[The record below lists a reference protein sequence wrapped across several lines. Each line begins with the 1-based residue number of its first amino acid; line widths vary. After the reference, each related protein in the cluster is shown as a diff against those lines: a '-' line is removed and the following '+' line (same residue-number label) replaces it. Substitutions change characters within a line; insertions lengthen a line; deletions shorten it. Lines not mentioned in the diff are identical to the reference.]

1 MFQRQGFVEQEFKVG
16 SREVQSWEMGCA
28 MVKMALRAKGVRV
41 PETWGGVELP
51 DLINKNIRHPV
62 KFKFQ
67 INKV

>member
-1 MFQRQGFVEQEFKVG
+1 
-16 SREVQSWEMGCA
+16 